1 MIEVC
6 GKFRF
11 NIHYEVTT
19 RRHVTTVH
27 ILGGLKKMFDI
38 SRSKKDG
45 AKLDHTF

>member
-1 MIEVC
+1 M
-6 GKFRF
+6 
-11 NIHYEVTT
+11 HYDL
-19 RRHVTTVH
+19 RSYHAHFFGGHVTTVR